1 MNEIAIYPSLKNK
14 VVLITGGAQGIGESI
29 VEQFIKQESK
39 VAFLDIDEKAAE
51 AFIDEFAIK
60 PLAVNFNFS
69 REQILKLLCQ
79 MPNGKA
85 GPDMLPGAALKAL

>member
-39 VAFLDIDEKAAE
+39 VAFLDIDEKAA
-51 AFIDEFAIK
+51 
-60 PLAVNFNFS
+60 
-69 REQILKLLCQ
+69 
-79 MPNGKA
+79 
-85 GPDMLPGAALKAL
+85 